1 MAEYRIVCENKTYT
15 IKEII
20 RTKKGLPY
28 AIKDADFE
36 TESLEE
42 LTEILKE
49 LTKKKIFFIE
59 EMGGVLHY
67 KDEETDDKFFRTFGN
82 PEFF

>member
-1 MAEYRIVCENKTYT
+1 MTEYRIVCEQNIYT
-15 IKEII
+15 IKEVM

-28 AIKDADFE
+28 AIRLPDFE
-36 TESLEE
+36 TEELEE
-42 LTEILKE
+42 LTSILE
-49 LTKKKIFFIE
+49 ELLTKKVFFIE

-67 KDEETDDKFFRTFGN
+67 KDEAENDEFFRAFGY